1 VQDGQMPARVHHP
14 ARRRLRP
21 PLPGEAPWARPRLP
35 TACRSRARNRHRR
48 PSARTRTL
56 ESCPIPTCPTRP
68 RSGRAAPEAC
78 RNDFPIVAWRETGR
92 RCCPTAREDDTA
104 PRFRAA
110 GRTLAHKGLTPAAPQ
125 SRVVDRGIPHTSAR
139 PHLRSTPMKIS
150 RLPLVIALSSALA
163 LAVGCAADR
172 DADGT
177 ADMTPDTTP
186 AEQTPMTP
194 ATDTTA
200 DTAVDPVDATADAD
214 MVDGPGDGQNSDQPV
229 DDTWITT
236 KVKSS
241 LLAESEVSG
250 LDINVDTL
258 NGVVTLRG

>member
-1 VQDGQMPARVHHP
+1 
-14 ARRRLRP
+14 
-21 PLPGEAPWARPRLP
+21 
-35 TACRSRARNRHRR
+35 
-48 PSARTRTL
+48 
-56 ESCPIPTCPTRP
+56 
-68 RSGRAAPEAC
+68 
-78 RNDFPIVAWRETGR
+78 
-92 RCCPTAREDDTA
+92 
-104 PRFRAA
+104 
-110 GRTLAHKGLTPAAPQ
+110 
-125 SRVVDRGIPHTSAR
+125 
-139 PHLRSTPMKIS
+139 MKIS

-186 AEQTPMTP
+186 ADQTPMTP

-258 NGVVTLRG
+258 NGVVTLRGQVENQAQIDAATRIARGIEGVSNVDASGLTVGAAANE

>member
-1 VQDGQMPARVHHP
+1 
-14 ARRRLRP
+14 
-21 PLPGEAPWARPRLP
+21 
-35 TACRSRARNRHRR
+35 
-48 PSARTRTL
+48 
-56 ESCPIPTCPTRP
+56 
-68 RSGRAAPEAC
+68 
-78 RNDFPIVAWRETGR
+78 
-92 RCCPTAREDDTA
+92 
-104 PRFRAA
+104 
-110 GRTLAHKGLTPAAPQ
+110 
-125 SRVVDRGIPHTSAR
+125 
-139 PHLRSTPMKIS
+139 MKIS

-186 AEQTPMTP
+186 ADQTPMTP
-194 ATDTTA
+194 AT

-258 NGVVTLRG
+258 NGVVTLRGQVENQAQIDAATRIARGIEGVSNVDASGLTVGAAANE